1 MLDAYQP
8 PLLIPLLNLI
18 ALYILGVDPS
28 ETGTMSNLVSESAP
42 SEPRKRVVVTGLGA
56 ITPIGNTLAEY
67 WSGLLAGKNGIGPI
81 TFFDPSRHACRI
93 AGEVKGF
100 DPHDYLDRKDAK
112 RMDRF
117 AQFAVAASKQALADA
132 QFVIN
137 DLNAE
142 QVGVIIGTGIGGL
155 KILEEQEEIYLTKG
169 PDRCSP
175 FMIPMMIANMAAGL
189 TAIHTGAKG
198 PNTCTVT
205 ACAAGS
211 HAIGD
216 AFRMVQR
223 GYAQAMICGGTE
235 AAITPLSL
243 AGFGSARALSTR
255 NDDPAHACRPF
266 DQGRDGF
273 VMGEGCGILILEE
286 LEHALSRGAK
296 IYAEIV
302 GYGTTCD
309 AYHMTSPVPGG
320 DGAARAMQ
328 LALKDAG
335 LTPETVSY
343 INAHGTSTPANDS
356 TETKAIKKALGDVAY
371 KIAVSSTKS
380 MTGHLLGG
388 SGGIEA
394 VATAMA
400 IAHDQI
406 PPTINLEQPDA
417 ECDLDY
423 VPHHS
428 RAQAVNVAL
437 SNSFGFG
444 GHNVTLAFRKY

>member
-1 MLDAYQP
+1 MTNADC
-8 PLLIPLLNLI
+8 
-18 ALYILGVDPS
+18 
-28 ETGTMSNLVSESAP
+28 
-42 SEPRKRVVVTGLGA
+42 KRVVVTGLGA
-56 ITPIGNTLAEY
+56 ITPIGNTLTEY
-67 WSGLLAGKNGIGPI
+67 WDGLISSRNGIGPI
-81 TFFDPSRHACRI
+81 TLFDASRHDCRI

-100 DPHDYLDRKDAK
+100 DPHDFLERKDAK

-117 AQFAVAASKQALADA
+117 AQFAVAASKQALTDA

-155 KILEEQEEIYLTKG
+155 KVLEDQEEVYLTKG

-198 PNTCTVT
+198 PNSCSVT

-211 HAIGD
+211 NAIGD
-216 AFRMVQR
+216 AFRFIQR

-235 AAITPLSL
+235 AAVTPLSV
-243 AGFGSARALSTR
+243 AGFAAARALSTR

-273 VMGEGCGILILEE
+273 VMGEGAGILVLEE
-286 LEHALSRGAK
+286 LEHALARGAR
-296 IYAEIV
+296 IYGEIV
-302 GYGTTCD
+302 GYGMTCD

-320 DGAARAMQ
+320 EGAARAIS

-335 LTPETVSY
+335 LTPDQVNY

-356 TETKAIKKALGDVAY
+356 TETAAIKKALGDYARQVT
-371 KIAVSSTKS
+371 ISSTKS

-394 VATAMA
+394 VATVMA
-400 IAHDQI
+400 IANDRV
-406 PPTINLEQPDA
+406 PPTINLENPDP

-423 VPHHS
+423 IPHHS
-428 RAQAVNVAL
+428 REQVVNVAL

-444 GHNVTLAFRKY
+444 GHNVTLAFRKFVG

>member
-1 MLDAYQP
+1 MA
-8 PLLIPLLNLI
+8 NF
-18 ALYILGVDPS
+18 
-28 ETGTMSNLVSESAP
+28 E
-42 SEPRKRVVVTGLGA
+42 RKRVVVTGLGA
-56 ITPIGNTLAEY
+56 ITPIGNTLSEY
-67 WSGLLAGKNGIGPI
+67 WEGLLAGKNGIGPI
-81 TFFDPSRHACRI
+81 TFFDASRHDCRI
-93 AGEVKGF
+93 AGEVKGY
-100 DPHDYLDRKDAK
+100 DPHDYLERKEAK

-117 AQFAVAASKQALADA
+117 AQFAVSASKQAIADA
-132 QFVIN
+132 KFEIN

-142 QVGVIIGTGIGGL
+142 QVGAIIGTGIGGL
-155 KILEEQEEIYLTKG
+155 KVLEDQQEIYLSRG

-198 PNTCTVT
+198 PNSCTVT

-211 HAIGD
+211 NAIGD

-235 AAITPLSL
+235 AAVTPLCV
-243 AGFGSARALSTR
+243 AGFAAAKALSKR

-266 DQGRDGF
+266 DRDRDGF
-273 VMGEGCGILILEE
+273 IVGEGAGILILEE
-286 LEHALSRGAK
+286 LEYAKTRGAK

-302 GYGTTCD
+302 GYGSTCD

-320 DGAARAMQ
+320 EGAARAMS

-335 LTPETVSY
+335 ITPEQVSY
-343 INAHGTSTPANDS
+343 INAHGTSTLPNDS
-356 TETKAIKKALGDVAY
+356 TETTAIKKALGDSAYRVA
-371 KIAVSSTKS
+371 ISSTKS

-394 VATAMA
+394 VATVMA
-400 IAHDQI
+400 INKDQV
-406 PPTINLEQPDA
+406 PPTINLENPDA

-423 VPHHS
+423 VPHTS
-428 RAQAVNVAL
+428 RAQKVNIAL

-444 GHNVTLAFRKY
+444 GHNVTLAFKKFAE

>member
-1 MLDAYQP
+1 MTSS
-8 PLLIPLLNLI
+8 
-18 ALYILGVDPS
+18 GS
-28 ETGTMSNLVSESAP
+28 EL
-42 SEPRKRVVVTGLGA
+42 KRVVVTGLGA

-67 WSGLLAGKNGIGPI
+67 WEGLISGRNGIGPI
-81 TFFDPSRHACRI
+81 TLFDASKHDCRI

-100 DPHDYLDRKDAK
+100 DPQVYLDRKEAK

-117 AQFAVAASKQALADA
+117 AQFGVSTSKQALADA
-132 QFVIN
+132 GFVIN

-142 QVGVIIGTGIGGL
+142 QVGVVIGTGIGGL
-155 KILEEQEEIYLTKG
+155 KVMEEQQEIYLNRG

-175 FMIPMMIANMAAGL
+175 FMVPMMIANMAAGL

-198 PNTCTVT
+198 PNNCTVT

-211 HAIGD
+211 NAIGD
-216 AFRMVQR
+216 AFRLVQR

-235 AAITPLSL
+235 AAVTPLSL
-243 AGFGSARALSTR
+243 AGFAACRALSTR

-266 DQGRDGF
+266 DSGRDGF
-273 VMGEGCGILILEE
+273 VMGEGAGILILEE

-296 IYAEIV
+296 IYAEMI
-302 GYGTTCD
+302 GYGMTCD

-320 DGAARAMQ
+320 EGAARAIQ

-335 LTPETVSY
+335 VTPDQVSY

-356 TETKAIKKALGDVAY
+356 TETAAIKTALGEAAHRVA
-371 KIAVSSTKS
+371 ISSTKS

-388 SGGIEA
+388 SGGIEGVATVMA
-394 VATAMA
+394 VAN
-400 IAHDQI
+400 DQL
-406 PPTINLEQPDA
+406 PPTINLENPDPA
-417 ECDLDY
+417 CDLDY
-423 VPHHS
+423 VPNQS
-428 RAQAVNVAL
+428 RKQPVEVAL

-444 GHNVTLAFRKY
+444 GHNVTLVFKKYR

>member
-1 MLDAYQP
+1 MTNIEQ
-8 PLLIPLLNLI
+8 
-18 ALYILGVDPS
+18 
-28 ETGTMSNLVSESAP
+28 
-42 SEPRKRVVVTGLGA
+42 KRVVVTGLGA

-67 WSGLLAGKNGIGPI
+67 WEGLLSGRNGIGPI
-81 TFFDPSRHACRI
+81 TLFDASRHACRI
-93 AGEVKGF
+93 AGEVKNY
-100 DPHDYLDRKDAK
+100 DPHQYLEKKEAK

-117 AQFAVAASKQALADA
+117 AQFGVCASKQAVADA
-132 QFVIN
+132 QFTID

-155 KILEEQEEIYLTKG
+155 KVLEDQQEINLTRG

-198 PNTCTVT
+198 PNNCTVT

-211 HAIGD
+211 NAIGD

-223 GYAQAMICGGTE
+223 GYAQAMICGGAE
-235 AAITPLSL
+235 AAVTPLSV
-243 AGFGSARALSTR
+243 AGFASARALSTR
-255 NDDPAHACRPF
+255 NDAPELASRPF
-266 DQGRDGF
+266 DRDRDGF
-273 VMGEGCGILILEE
+273 VLGEGTGILLLEE
-286 LEHALSRGAK
+286 LEYALSRGAK

-302 GYGTTCD
+302 GYGMTCD

-320 DGAARAMQ
+320 EGAARAIQ

-335 LTPETVSY
+335 LTPEQVSY
-343 INAHGTSTPANDS
+343 INAHGTSTSANDS
-356 TETKAIKKALGDVAY
+356 TETAAIKKALGESAY
-371 KIAVSSTKS
+371 KIAISSTKS

-394 VATAMA
+394 VATVMA
-400 IAHDQI
+400 VANDRI
-406 PPTINLEQPDA
+406 PPTINLENPDPA
-417 ECDLDY
+417 CDLDY

-428 RAQAVNVAL
+428 RSQKVEVAL

-444 GHNVTLAFRKY
+444 GHNVTLAFKKFVD